1 MRFSLPFVL
10 LPAAGALLWIGNP
23 GPQDFAD
30 FAGRELSERGIQEF
44 CRDGVLPL
52 MVNLMVDNCPR
63 LFRDQREAL
72 GDLALQLSQRRN
84 FGFFSLYKTEVGAS
98 GLLAQLPLPR
108 YSLETLAVAG
118 QFIVLRAESVD

>member
-1 MRFSLPFVL
+1 VRFPLPL
-10 LPAAGALLWIGNP
+10 LLVPAAGALLWIGNP
-23 GPQDFAD
+23 GPRDFAD
-30 FAGRELSERGIQEF
+30 FAGRELSERGIEEF

-52 MVNLMVDNCPR
+52 MVNLLVENCPR
-63 LFRDQREAL
+63 LFRTQREAL

-84 FGFFSLYKTEVGAS
+84 FGFFSLYTTEVGTS

-118 QFIVLRAESVD
+118 QFIVLRAETID

>member
-1 MRFSLPFVL
+1 MRFSLPLVL

-52 MVNLMVDNCPR
+52 MLNLVVENCPR
-63 LFRDQREAL
+63 LFRDQREAP
-72 GDLALQLSQRRN
+72 
-84 FGFFSLYKTEVGAS
+84 T
-98 GLLAQLPLPR
+98 
-108 YSLETLAVAG
+108 
-118 QFIVLRAESVD
+118 SVV

>member
-1 MRFSLPFVL
+1 MSIRIYQRPVCPACVFPSPLLL
-10 LPAAGALLWIGNP
+10 LPAAGALLFVSNP
-23 GPQDFAD
+23 GPKDFAD

-52 MVNLMVDNCPR
+52 VVNLLVENCPS

-84 FGFFSLYKTEVGAS
+84 FG
-98 GLLAQLPLPR
+98 LL
-108 YSLETLAVAG
+108 
-118 QFIVLRAESVD
+118 

>member
-1 MRFSLPFVL
+1 MRLSLPLLL
-10 LPAAGALLWIGNP
+10 LPVAGALLFISNP
-23 GPQDFAD
+23 GPKDFAD

-52 MVNLMVDNCPR
+52 VVNLLVENCPR

-72 GDLALQLSQRRN
+72 GDLALDLSQRRN
-84 FGFFSLYKTEVGAS
+84 FGLFSFYTTTVGTT
-98 GLLAQLPLPR
+98 GLLAKLSVPS

-118 QFIVLRAESVD
+118 QFIVLRAEPLD